1 MNRVQAVPVTS
12 VEKVHDKVSD
22 DDKDFVESKHPAFT
36 WALIAGAYPIVL
48 IAIIGIAILLMYF
61 FVL

>member
-1 MNRVQAVPVTS
+1 MPVTS
-12 VEKVHDKVSD
+12 VEKGHDKVPE

-48 IAIIGIAILLMYF
+48 IAIIGIAIVLIYF